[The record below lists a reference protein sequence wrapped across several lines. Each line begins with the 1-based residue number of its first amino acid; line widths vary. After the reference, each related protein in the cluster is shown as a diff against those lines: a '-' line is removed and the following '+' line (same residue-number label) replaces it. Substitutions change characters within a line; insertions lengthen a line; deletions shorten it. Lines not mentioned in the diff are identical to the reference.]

1 MTIDG
6 IVKVAGDEIVA
17 KMIMIAYGSVAK
29 PLLGLEFGDR
39 VLDTQGAWL
48 LYFFS
53 SGRRHTSW
61 PRDWSSVVCSSDLGR
76 PSRSVE
82 ARLRREH
89 RGAHPVEHPARDG
102 DRARRYVGAGHARPE
117 PSPGRRGAPHH
128 PGARDSQDRKSVV

>member
-53 SGRRHTSW
+53 SRRRHTSW
-61 PRDWSSVVCSSDLGR
+61 PRDWSSVVCSSDLL
-76 PSRSVE
+76 RSPGADE
-82 ARLRREH
+82 DLRR
-89 RGAHPVEHPARDG
+89 AHAGSAQDARESLG
-102 DRARRYVGAGHARPE
+102 PGGGPWLHHADRRRPHQSERSAQRRTLVIAT
-117 PSPGRRGAPHH
+117 GRFP
-128 PGARDSQDRKSVV
+128 